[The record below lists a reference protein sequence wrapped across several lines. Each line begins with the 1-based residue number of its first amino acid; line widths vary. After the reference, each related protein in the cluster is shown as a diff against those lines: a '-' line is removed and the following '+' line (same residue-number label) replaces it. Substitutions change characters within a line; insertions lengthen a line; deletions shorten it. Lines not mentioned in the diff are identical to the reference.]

1 MPRPVPKSG
10 SEIAQIVRDMMKRA
24 REKSVGD
31 LTERILVRREG
42 ALGPGADVRL
52 HGLPHGKFSVLVS
65 LRQGGGKTF
74 NRYLREGV
82 LELKDDPSLAL
93 IEFQGVAGERREGE
107 AETLLIM
114 GGFLEQAPNSLTFVW
129 NLPNLE

>member
-24 REKSVGD
+24 RETSGED
-31 LTERILVRREG
+31 LTERILVRRQG
-42 ALGPGADVRL
+42 ALGPGADVHL
-52 HGLPHGKFSVLVS
+52 HGVPPGKFSVFVS
-65 LRQGGGKTF
+65 LRQGGGKIF
-74 NRYLREGV
+74 NHYLREGV

-93 IEFQGVAGERREGE
+93 IEFQGVAGEGREEG
-107 AETLLIM
+107 AESLLIR

-129 NLPNLE
+129 NRT